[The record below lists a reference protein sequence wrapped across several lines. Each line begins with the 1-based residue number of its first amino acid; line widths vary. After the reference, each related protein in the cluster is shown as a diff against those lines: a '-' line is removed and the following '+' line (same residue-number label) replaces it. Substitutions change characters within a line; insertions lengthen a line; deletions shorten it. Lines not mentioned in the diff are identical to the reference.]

1 MWHFWYKVR
10 QIILLLSPNLSPRV
24 TVPNV
29 FVTFSNRILLSPPI
43 YLQAFSEKRNNL
55 MTKFQK
61 KRNCWILSS
70 TTARAG
76 ANSKWWCEYLR
87 DVRGVFHS
95 HPYHIIFSQ
104 QSISRYMV
112 VYLSSKARRG
122 TGRLVNKFSTGDHG
136 GHEEG
141 AGVGGRVGQ
150 DRSHS
155 FLRPLHTALFISSAG
170 FSSQELGSNL
180 QSHTDSTWWTMLN
193 SSIKEKIPL

>member
-1 MWHFWYKVR
+1 MHLLKMCQKIWSAPPQFR
-10 QIILLLSPNLSPRV
+10 QIQ
-24 TVPNV
+24 TKA
-29 FVTFSNRILLSPPI
+29 FFFSGERPL
-43 YLQAFSEKRNNL
+43 EG
-55 MTKFQK
+55 T
-61 KRNCWILSS
+61 
-70 TTARAG
+70 
-76 ANSKWWCEYLR
+76 
-87 DVRGVFHS
+87 FHS

-104 QSISRYMV
+104 QGISRYMV

-170 FSSQELGSNL
+170 FSSRELGSNL
-180 QSHTDSTWWTMLN
+180 QSHTDST
-193 SSIKEKIPL
+193 

>member
-1 MWHFWYKVR
+1 M
-10 QIILLLSPNLSPRV
+10 
-24 TVPNV
+24 
-29 FVTFSNRILLSPPI
+29 
-43 YLQAFSEKRNNL
+43 
-55 MTKFQK
+55 
-61 KRNCWILSS
+61 
-70 TTARAG
+70 
-76 ANSKWWCEYLR
+76 
-87 DVRGVFHS
+87 FHS
-95 HPYHIIFSQ
+95 HPYHIVLSQ
-104 QSISRYMV
+104 QGISRYMV

-141 AGVGGRVGQ
+141 ARGGGRVGQ

-193 SSIKEKIPL
+193 SSIREKIPLKNTDGGCLTSSLYHQWGSGTPTTVYWSNTLLWHKNIWSYFCVLKPS